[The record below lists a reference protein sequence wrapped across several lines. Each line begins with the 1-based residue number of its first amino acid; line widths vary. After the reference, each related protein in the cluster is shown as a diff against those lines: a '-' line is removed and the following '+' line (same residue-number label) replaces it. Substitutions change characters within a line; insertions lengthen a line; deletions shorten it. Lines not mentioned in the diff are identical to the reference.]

1 MTEKVESLGTPGSRL
16 GGSRLGGLRFG
27 QLREYLAE
35 RFPVPVT
42 LVLSAAIGFAAYA
55 AAQGATL
62 RAGAPLL
69 IDGAAIGGVFMSF
82 LFLFLLRVY
91 DEHKDYDQDLAT
103 RPDRPVQR
111 GLITLAQLRTL
122 GAVAVAAQVALAL
135 PYGLEAAAVYGVVL
149 GYSVLMY
156 VEFFAREWLS
166 ARLVWYALS
175 HTLVMSLL
183 ALALGMRF
191 TLRADV
197 ALPVELIGFLV
208 LSIPAFLSIDVLRK
222 IYAPE
227 NEIDGVDTYSK
238 AIGYRGSALLASALL
253 VADAAI
259 AGWLGV
265 RLGGSFAWVAVCI
278 ALTAW
283 AVYECFAFAR
293 RPVADRQK
301 RLELVA
307 GVHLLVLFFGIAVV
321 AGVEHGAVWG
331 L

>member
-1 MTEKVESLGTPGSRL
+1 M
-16 GGSRLGGLRFG
+16 
-27 QLREYLAE
+27 
-35 RFPVPVT
+35 
-42 LVLSAAIGFAAYA
+42 
-55 AAQGATL
+55 
-62 RAGAPLL
+62 
-69 IDGAAIGGVFMSF
+69 
-82 LFLFLLRVY
+82 
-91 DEHKDYDQDLAT
+91 
-103 RPDRPVQR
+103 
-111 GLITLAQLRTL
+111 
-122 GAVAVAAQVALAL
+122 
-135 PYGLEAAAVYGVVL
+135 YGVVL

-156 VEFFAREWLS
+156 FEFFAREWLS

-191 TLRADV
+191 TLRADIG
-197 ALPVELIGFLV
+197 LPVELIGFLV
-208 LSIPAFLSIDVLRK
+208 LCLPAFFSIDVLRK

-238 AIGYRGSALLASALL
+238 SIGYRASAVLASALL

-265 RLGGSFAWVAVCI
+265 RLGGSVAWIAVCV

-283 AVYECFAFAR
+283 AVFECVGFAR
-293 RPVADRQK
+293 RPEAGRQK

-307 GVHLLVLFFGIAVV
+307 GVHLLVLFFGLAVV